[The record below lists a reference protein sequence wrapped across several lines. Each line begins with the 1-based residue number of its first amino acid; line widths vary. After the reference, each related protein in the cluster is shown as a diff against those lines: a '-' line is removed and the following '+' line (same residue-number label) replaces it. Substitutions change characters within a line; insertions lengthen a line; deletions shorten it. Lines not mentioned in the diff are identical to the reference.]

1 MKIDCIVHG
10 RSSLRCFHPALAA
23 TADAKHEGSEKPMQ
37 ERGLMQKRKPK
48 KKKKTK
54 TKTKTK
60 HNKKYIYNIM

>member
-37 ERGLMQKRKPK
+37 EERTHA
-48 KKKKTK
+48 KKKTK
-54 TKTKTK
+54 KKNKNKNKT
-60 HNKKYIYNIM
+60 

>member
-37 ERGLMQKRKPK
+37 EERTHA
-48 KKKKTK
+48 KKKTKKK

-60 HNKKYIYNIM
+60 HNKK